1 MYSGLI
7 RWIFAS
13 CIFMYLI
20 LFPASS
26 NAKIEQEM
34 ETWAYHKEWD
44 NLNNINFSFVRSP
57 IPKRGAFDNIR
68 LEIICKDNKL
78 QLVAE
83 SGSLITSQDRDFDVE
98 YQIDKK
104 PPVNIKLR
112 TFRDNKRRGY
122 LDQQVE
128 RIVEEILSGQSI
140 FIRINTIISTV
151 LSAEITLKD
160 AADPVQK
167 VLTDCGIVLSKVP
180 AQQSYSLAE
189 FEQDFTKLSLEQQ
202 KQVLDEIKK
211 VMTGIH

>member
-1 MYSGLI
+1 
-7 RWIFAS
+7 
-13 CIFMYLI
+13 
-20 LFPASS
+20 
-26 NAKIEQEM
+26 M

-160 AADPVQK
+160 AADPIQK